1 MTDPKIVRQAQIT
14 AAQCGRAVAQ
24 SLREQV
30 QIDAIVTVLIHTEA
44 GEHFA
49 SWTNAGRSRIP
60 GLLTASRAEAI
71 REYDETSWGTTVE
84 EPGQSRRGE

>member
-49 SWTNAGRSRIP
+49 SWTN
-60 GLLTASRAEAI
+60 EAI
-71 REYDETSWGTTVE
+71 REYDETSWGMTVE